1 MTARERLRAKE
12 GEEGTASGMHDRCAE
27 ETGAGGCVSNSNSK
41 LFHLLQ
47 WLFLLHRDI
56 TVHITIR

>member
-47 WLFLLHRDI
+47 WLFLLY
-56 TVHITIR
+56 T